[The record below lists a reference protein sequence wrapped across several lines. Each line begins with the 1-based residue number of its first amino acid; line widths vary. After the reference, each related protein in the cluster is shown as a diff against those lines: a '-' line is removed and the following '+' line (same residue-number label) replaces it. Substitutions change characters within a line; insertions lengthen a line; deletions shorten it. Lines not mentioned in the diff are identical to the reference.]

1 MFSIAFIVSSRTFA
15 INLADNFDAVQHKIK
30 LVIAIRSALKDAFGY
45 GLKDAK
51 MIAEMAIGLGYF
63 NLQATDVDGGYFG
76 DLEIAEFA
84 SVVSSLGGVVV
95 K

>member
-1 MFSIAFIVSSRTFA
+1 
-15 INLADNFDAVQHKIK
+15 
-30 LVIAIRSALKDAFGY
+30 
-45 GLKDAK
+45 

-84 SVVSSLGGVVV
+84 SVVSSSVALSSSKLLELHSFQSSRSGALFNWGARGSYSRIRALELER
-95 K
+95 